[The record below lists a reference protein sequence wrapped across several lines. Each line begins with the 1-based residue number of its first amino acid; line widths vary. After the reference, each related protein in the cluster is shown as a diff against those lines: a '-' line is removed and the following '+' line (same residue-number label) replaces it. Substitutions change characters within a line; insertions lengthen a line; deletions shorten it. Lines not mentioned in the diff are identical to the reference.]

1 MHLLAAYALGIKS
14 VIVAVSIM
22 DDPSCCFGQP
32 RFREIEEKM
41 RLLLRKVRLP
51 PALCRR
57 ADNLS
62 EQPLLQVGF
71 NPEHVRFVP
80 VAAVFGDSIVDNS
93 PRISWC
99 DV

>member
-14 VIVAVSIM
+14 VLVAVSIM

-51 PALCRR
+51 PR
-57 ADNLS
+57 
-62 EQPLLQVGF
+62 
-71 NPEHVRFVP
+71 
-80 VAAVFGDSIVDNS
+80 
-93 PRISWC
+93 
-99 DV
+99 